1 MRDVPHIE
9 ASSYIRTEQRL
20 RFLARDARNP
30 WAALVYWL
38 GATEPSRESS
48 FFDAMQKFGTLMQLV
63 LPDERPGVFVKRD
76 AVQSVMDF
84 GTVKRLV
91 FKDGSALDVRY
102 AGPPGDLYDEATSNR
117 TTMSASSSGASPPQ
131 SRARAADG
139 LALNVTSRECC

>member
-1 MRDVPHIE
+1 MRDVPYIE
-9 ASSYIRTEQRL
+9 ASSYIRTERSL

-38 GATEPSRESS
+38 ETTEPSRESS
-48 FFDAMQKFGTLMQLV
+48 FFDATQKFGTLMQLV

-76 AVQSVMDF
+76 AVQSVTDF

-102 AGPPGDLYDEATSNR
+102 AGPRSDLYDEATSQPHDHVCQLVPSK
-117 TTMSASSSGASPPQ
+117 SAAV
-131 SRARAADG
+131 SRAGNGR
-139 LALNVTSRECC
+139 LSPERNEP